1 MAMHKFPIYTAMA
14 YQTLVWLIMSLA
26 ATLLLGA
33 VGGYSAAIGGL
44 ISLVSGAYFMAR
56 YFKHSGARAMELVV
70 KNALIAEFVKLV
82 LIGLSFALVF
92 KLVKPLNP
100 QSVFGGF
107 LVVQVIGMIISAR
120 LNTLRRV

>member
-14 YQTLVWLIMSLA
+14 YQSLFWLTMSLA

-33 VGGYSAAIGGL
+33 VSGYSAAIGGL
-44 ISLVSGAYFMAR
+44 ISLLSGAYFMVR

-70 KNALIAEFVKLV
+70 KNALIAEIVKLV

-92 KLVKPLNP
+92 KMVKPLSP

-107 LVVQVIGMIISAR
+107 LVVQLIGMIISAR